1 MQGEINDAA
10 WKNIQEIMFLSNA
23 EATEHKAIML
33 IHALNIA
40 NGLKCNGLLEDD
52 LVEDCIIPT
61 NWQQHKENIYSFRYI
76 NTKNSKETLYFK
88 IIHEPQADLL
98 YINVVS
104 SANPDSIISDE
115 IKEISKLKP
124 TEKNEITAK
133 IIKNYQKNVLDPLL
147 QPKKPTAE
155 RSNLLIKQE
164 NPQDFFWSRPRN
176 NDPTPS
182 YVPNFGDFGSSDLRP
197 IPLGGINSGGSLLGP
212 NNPIFSNN
220 PNNNN
225 NPFGNP
231 GPNIRFD
238 PFGPGN
244 INGSFP
250 TFDGGLPRNPKFGQ
264 GFGGGNGF
272 F

>member
-1 MQGEINDAA
+1 MQGEINEET
-10 WKNIQEIMFLSNA
+10 WKSIQEIAFLAN
-23 EATEHKAIML
+23 EETNEHKAIML
-33 IHALNIA
+33 IHALNLSH
-40 NGLKCNGLLEDD
+40 GLKCNGLMEDD
-52 LVEDCIIPT
+52 LIEDCIIPT
-61 NWQQHKENIYSFRYI
+61 NWQKHKENIYSFRYI
-76 NTKNSKETLYFK
+76 NSKNTKETFYFK
-88 IIHEPQADLL
+88 IIHEPQADLI

-104 SANPDSIISDE
+104 SMNQDNIVSDE
-115 IKEISKLKP
+115 IKEISKVKT
-124 TEKNEITAK
+124 TEKTEQTLTIM
-133 IIKNYQKNVLDPLL
+133 KNYKKNIIDPLL
-147 QPKKPTAE
+147 QAKKTPAE
-155 RSNLLIKQE
+155 KPNLLIKQE
-164 NPQDFFWSRPRN
+164 NPQDFFWNRPRN

-197 IPLGGINSGGSLLGP
+197 IPLGGINSGGNLLGP

-220 PNNNN
+220 PNN

-238 PFGPGN
+238 PFGPSGN

-250 TFDGGLPRNPKFGQ
+250 TFDGGLPRNPNFGP